1 MNCFAARR
9 RGGPK
14 LRREA
19 VPKGGVP
26 DVEVEFAPDS
36 PIQSGAD
43 SRLDRVLEEWRR
55 RSAAYTSL
63 DVRFTGRARNPTWG
77 EDDSLTGRVVLTK
90 GGRAFIEVV
99 SRPRKVSDR
108 DLLGANQKRST
119 DRIIYTDDAV
129 HNFHPELKEHFV
141 WPIAPEDRGRIPA
154 VLALPFFWRLNTEW
168 LKERYNVELQSIGQ
182 AKSWLLRFTPLTK
195 TGRESFSKAFVVLEQ
210 STYLT
215 LRYLV
220 ISPDGKSTKDYRV
233 TETRCNQPVPE
244 DLWRIP
250 DDSDWKDWKV
260 TRMGEG
266 QSLKARISRL
276 AKPDLSP

>member
-1 MNCFAARR
+1 M
-9 RGGPK
+9 
-14 LRREA
+14 
-19 VPKGGVP
+19 
-26 DVEVEFAPDS
+26 
-36 PIQSGAD
+36 
-43 SRLDRVLEEWRR
+43 
-55 RSAAYTSL
+55 
-63 DVRFTGRARNPTWG
+63 
-77 EDDSLTGRVVLTK
+77 
-90 GGRAFIEVV
+90 
-99 SRPRKVSDR
+99 SRPGTVSNK
-108 DLLGANQKRST
+108 DLIGANQKRYT
-119 DRIIYTDDAV
+119 NRIIYTDDAV
-129 HNFHPELKEHFV
+129 HNFHPEVKEHLV

-168 LKERYNVELQSIGQ
+168 LKERYTVELLPIEQ
-182 AKSWLLRFTPLTK
+182 AKKVWVLRFTPLTK
-195 TGRESFSKAFVVLEQ
+195 TGRESFFKAYVVLEQ
-210 STYLT
+210 STYRT

-276 AKPDLSP
+276 VKPDLSP